1 MDSHLGAGQQSAAAC
16 RCEWGERG
24 LEALAPADVVVVVDV
39 LSFSTCVDVAAA
51 RGAKLLPFAWRS
63 AAAEE
68 FARAQNAE
76 LAGARGAARYSLS
89 PASFAEAP
97 RGLRCVLPSPN
108 GAALSLRAARRA
120 SVVLAGCLRNASA
133 VARFAARAGY
143 TFNVIA
149 AGERWPDDTLRPA
162 LEDWLGA
169 GAILRRLPGAKS
181 PEAEA
186 AIATF
191 EAMRA
196 ELPAAIAASSSG
208 RELIA
213 RGFPQDVAL
222 AAAFDASPRV
232 PRLVGP
238 AFVTEGAA

>member
-1 MDSHLGAGQQSAAAC
+1 VTACDQSAAAC

-24 LEALAPADVVVVVDV
+24 LAALAPADVVVVVDV
-39 LSFSTCVDVAAA
+39 LSFSTCVDIAVE
-51 RGAKLLPFAWRS
+51 RGVVVLPFAWSS
-63 AAAEE
+63 AAASE

-89 PASFAEAP
+89 PASFADAP

-108 GAALSLRAARRA
+108 GAALSLRAA
-120 SVVLAGCLRNASA
+120 SSSPVVIAGCLRNATA
-133 VARFAARAGY
+133 VARFAARIGS

-169 GAILRRLPGAKS
+169 GAILCGLPGAKS
-181 PEAEA
+181 PEAQ
-186 AIATF
+186 
-191 EAMRA
+191 
-196 ELPAAIAASSSG
+196 AAIAAFEAAKPELQNAIAASG
-208 RELIA
+208 SCRELIA
-213 RGFPQDVAL
+213 RGFSRDVAL
-222 AAAFDASPRV
+222 AAALDASARV

-238 AFVTEGAA
+238 GFVTESAA